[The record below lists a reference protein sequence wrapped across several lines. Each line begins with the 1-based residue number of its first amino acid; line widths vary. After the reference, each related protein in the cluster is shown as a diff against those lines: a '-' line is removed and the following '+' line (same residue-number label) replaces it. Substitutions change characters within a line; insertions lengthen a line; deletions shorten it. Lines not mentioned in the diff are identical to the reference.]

1 MAALVIGFGAFGLMF
16 GVWQVALPDLTIAL
30 AIDEAALGPDH
41 PTVVGIRANR
51 ARVMDG
57 SEHPRAEPRG

>member
-1 MAALVIGFGAFGLMF
+1 VASVLNNLGGVLADLGQSAAAGECIEA
-16 GVWQVALPDLTIAL
+16 AL